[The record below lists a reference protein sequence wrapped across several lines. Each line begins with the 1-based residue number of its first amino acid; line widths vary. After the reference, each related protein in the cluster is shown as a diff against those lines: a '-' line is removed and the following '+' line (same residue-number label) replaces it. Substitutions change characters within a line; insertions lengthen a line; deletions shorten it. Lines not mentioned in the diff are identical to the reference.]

1 MKPTIFLSV
10 RAEAMS
16 RLIMLRI
23 VQLICVVMMLGAGA
37 RSAFGFAL
45 VGPPEA
51 YQAGTGINTGIGLGY
66 DRTEEFD
73 YPATFYTQFFV
84 DWRAAPKNI
93 GEGYRWN
100 IPI

>member
-23 VQLICVVMMLGAGA
+23 VQLICVVMMLGASG
-37 RSAFGFAL
+37 RSAYGFSL

-51 YQAGTGINTGIGLGY
+51 YQTGTGTTGTGLGY
-66 DRTEEFD
+66 DRTEEFN
-73 YPATFYTQFFV
+73 YPATFYTSFFA
-84 DWRAAPKNI
+84 D
-93 GEGYRWN
+93 
-100 IPI
+100 